1 MKRLMLLLACV
12 ALLMAGNAFA
22 QLDPDDDGIGIYVDP
37 CGCTNCVPLAEGTH
51 TLYLVITH
59 ASAPDGVHGWECSIN
74 WDGPVLPYDWAYEG
88 LAFNA
93 DNAPEFGVGLAEP
106 LVNPYTFP
114 AILVMEFTA
123 IITDESVATNFYIDA
138 WRWHSLDEE
147 VPAYLNGADIYEILP
162 LQQVTGGP
170 DIPVATFNGDCAVA
184 TEDLTWSSVK
194 QLYR

>member
-1 MKRLMLLLACV
+1 M
-12 ALLMAGNAFA
+12 
-22 QLDPDDDGIGIYVDP
+22 
-37 CGCTNCVPLAEGTH
+37 
-51 TLYLVITH
+51 
-59 ASAPDGVHGWECSIN
+59 
-74 WDGPVLPYDWAYEG
+74 
-88 LAFNA
+88 
-93 DNAPEFGVGLAEP
+93 
-106 LVNPYTFP
+106 NPYTFP
-114 AILVMEFTA
+114 AIVVMEFTA